1 MINVRTTI
9 SLEEGIALRHL
20 SQKILSLAL
29 VGSLAVVFL
38 NFAIVERGGAKKEQK
53 PVKNVIMMVMD
64 GTSAGATT
72 LARWYKGEPLA
83 LDEMASG
90 AVRTYSA
97 ESAITDS
104 APAATALATG
114 FKSNDKYIGILPSVV
129 TSPGLQ
135 PIPKDEAMKPVANV
149 LEGAK
154 LMGKSTGIIA
164 TSAIQHATPAGF
176 SAHVTHRNLFEEIAE
191 QQVYQN
197 IDVVLGGGKDALI
210 PGDGKNNRKDK
221 ENMLEVIEEKGYDIV
236 ETREQLFRSKSDKI
250 WGVFANDALAQHM
263 NRPYTR
269 PNEPTLAEMTKKA
282 LQTLSKDKDGFFL
295 FVEGS
300 QPDWAA
306 HANDPVGIISEVLA
320 FDDAVEEAVAF
331 AKKNRDT
338 LVIAVSDHG
347 NSGITIGN
355 RNTDQ
360 SYPETPV
367 SAYIDPLK
375 KAKMTLEGAVSQL
388 KEDQSNLEEVARL
401 YGLDDL
407 SAEEKQKLVESTNMK
422 KTLAELLA
430 ARANL
435 GFTTGGH
442 TGEDVFLYSYGPN
455 RPIGTFE
462 NSDLARIMAKAMG
475 FSLTELNKRLFVDA
489 EKEFQKIGATVDIDR
504 TDEKNLALV
513 VKKGSTIAKFPVNK
527 NIMIINDKTYELE
540 GIVIYSANKFWI
552 PNQAVKMLKQTK

>member
-1 MINVRTTI
+1 MKNIGRKII
-9 SLEEGIALRHL
+9 SFAL
-20 SQKILSLAL
+20 I
-29 VGSLAVVFL
+29 GSLTAGS
-38 NFAIVERGGAKKEQK
+38 FAFAAREEAKEKQK
-53 PVKNVIMMVMD
+53 SKPIKNVIMMVMD

-72 LARWYKGEPLA
+72 LARWYKGAPLA

-104 APAATALATG
+104 APAATAMATG

-129 TSPGLQ
+129 NSPGAS
-135 PIPKDEAMKPVANV
+135 PISKERAMKPVANV
-149 LEGAK
+149 LEGAE
-154 LMGKSTGIIA
+154 LMGKATGIIA

-176 SAHVTHRNLFEEIAE
+176 SAHVKHRNLFPDIAE
-191 QQVYQN
+191 QQVYQD
-197 IDVVLGGGKDALI
+197 IEVVLGGGKEALL
-210 PGDGKNNRKDK
+210 PGSGTNNRKDN
-221 ENMLEVIEEKGYDIV
+221 ENMLEIIKKKGYDVV
-236 ETREQLFRSKSDKI
+236 ETRDDLLRSTSDKI
-250 WGVFANDALAQHM
+250 WGVFADDALAQDM

-282 LQTLSKDKDGFFL
+282 IETLSKDKDGFFL

-320 FDDAVEEAVAF
+320 FDKAVAEALSF
-331 AKKNRDT
+331 AKKRNDT

-367 SAYIDPLK
+367 SAYVDPLK
-375 KAKMTLEGAVSQL
+375 KARMTLEGAMSQL
-388 KEDQSNLEEVARL
+388 KADKSNLEEVARL
-401 YGLDDL
+401 YGLDSLTAD
-407 SAEEKQKLVESTNMK
+407 EKKKLNESNNLR
-422 KTLAELLA
+422 KTLTELLA

-442 TGEDVFLYSYGPN
+442 TGEDVFLYTYGPN

-462 NSDLARIMAKAMG
+462 NTDLAHIMAKAMG
-475 FSLTELNKRLFVDA
+475 FQLSDLNKRLFVNA
-489 EKEFQKIGATVDIDR
+489 KENFAAIGATVTIDD
-504 TDEKNLALV
+504 TDAQNPKLI
-513 VKKGSTIAKFPVNK
+513 VKKGKTVAEFPANK
-527 NIMIINDKTYELE
+527 NIMIAGNKTYELE
-540 GIVIYSANKFWI
+540 GLVVNSAEQFWV
-552 PNQAVKMLKQTK
+552 PKQAVKLFKQIQ

>member
-1 MINVRTTI
+1 MKNIVQKMI
-9 SLEEGIALRHL
+9 SFALIGLLTAGSFAFAARDEAKEKQK
-20 SQKILSLAL
+20 SQPI
-29 VGSLAVVFL
+29 
-38 NFAIVERGGAKKEQK
+38 
-53 PVKNVIMMVMD
+53 KNVIMMVMD

-104 APAATALATG
+104 APAATAMATG

-129 TSPGLQ
+129 NSPGV
-135 PIPKDEAMKPVANV
+135 PSISKKRAMKPAANV
-149 LEGAK
+149 LEGAE

-164 TSAIQHATPAGF
+164 TAAIQHATPAGF
-176 SAHVTHRNLFEEIAE
+176 SAHVQHRNLFPDIAE

-197 IDVVLGGGKDALI
+197 IEVVLGGGKEALL
-210 PGDGKNNRKDK
+210 PGNGKNNRKDN
-221 ENMLEVIEEKGYDIV
+221 ENMLEVIKKKGYDVV
-236 ETREQLFRSKSDKI
+236 ETRDELLRSTSNKI
-250 WGVFANDALAQHM
+250 WGVFADDALAQDM

-282 LQTLSKDKDGFFL
+282 IDTLSKDKDGFFL

-300 QPDWAA
+300 QTDWAA
-306 HANDPVGIISEVLA
+306 HANDPVGMISEVLA
-320 FDDAVEEAVAF
+320 FDKAVAEALSF
-331 AKKNRDT
+331 AKKRNDT
-338 LVIAVSDHG
+338 LVIAVADHG

-375 KAKMTLEGAVSQL
+375 KAKMTLEGAMSRL
-388 KEDQSNLEEVARL
+388 KADKSNLEEVARL
-401 YGLDDL
+401 YGLNPL
-407 SAEEKQKLVESTNMK
+407 TAEEKKKLNESNDLR
-422 KTLAELLA
+422 KTLTELLA

-435 GFTTGGH
+435 GFTTSGH
-442 TGEDVFLYSYGPN
+442 TGEDVLLYTYGPN

-462 NSDLARIMAKAMG
+462 NTDLARIMAKAMG
-475 FSLTELNKRLFVDA
+475 FQLNDLNKRLFVNAKEKFASLGASVTIDNTDA
-489 EKEFQKIGATVDIDR
+489 RNPKLI
-504 TDEKNLALV
+504 
-513 VKKGSTIAKFPVNK
+513 VKKGETAAEFPANK
-527 NIMIINDKTYELE
+527 NIMIIGNKTYELE
-540 GIVIYSANKFWI
+540 GLVVYSAEQFWV
-552 PNQAVKMLKQTK
+552 PKQAVKLFKQIQ